1 MRIRRA
7 LVCAP
12 HLPEFDR
19 EGGSRRI
26 LHLIELLLETGW
38 AVTFICRNPHGDER
52 YARMLRQRGVAVYT
66 GWEAQGVGD
75 EHLATPDRVIVGGH
89 FDLALLCFW
98 ETAESF
104 LQPLRALSPA
114 TRVVVDS
121 IDLHFLR
128 NARTIFRRTADGE
141 ADGLDGDYGDAMI
154 REMNTY
160 AGADAVLTVSQ
171 READLINDLVADPAL
186 AHVVPDIEEVALAP
200 PPLGARRGILF
211 VGNFRHPPNVD
222 AIGYL
227 CREILP
233 LLDPALLAAHPL
245 SIVGNALDRIVAELP
260 CDSPHVRLV
269 GWVPAVVPYL
279 AGARLTVVPLRTGAG
294 TKRKLIQA
302 LMAGTPTV
310 STALGVEGLRLQA
323 GEHLLLADDPPAFAA
338 AITRLLTDA
347 ALWER
352 LAAQGRERIVTLHS
366 RDVVRARFTAVIDA
380 TLARPQRQ
388 ARLPLLFG
396 GRPDAALEL
405 GVPDASHL
413 GGATA
418 G

>member
-1 MRIRRA
+1 MKIRRA

-38 AVTFICRNPHGDER
+38 AVTFICRNPNGDER
-52 YARMLRQRGVAVYT
+52 YARMLRQRGVAVYV
-66 GWEAQGVGD
+66 GWELQGVGD
-75 EHLATPDRVIVGGH
+75 EYLITPERLIAIGR

-98 ETAESF
+98 ETAEAF

-114 TRVVVDS
+114 TRVIVDS

-128 NARTIFRRTADGE
+128 NARTIFRRMADQE
-141 ADGLDGDYGDAMI
+141 ADGLDDDSGDKMI

-160 AGADAVLTVSQ
+160 AAADAVLTVSQ
-171 READLINDLVADPAL
+171 READLINDLVADIAL
-186 AHVVPDIEEVALAP
+186 AHAVPDIEEPALAP
-200 PPLGARRGILF
+200 PPFDARRGCLF

-222 AIGYL
+222 AIRYL

-233 LLDPALLAAHPL
+233 LIDPALLAAHPV
-245 SIVGNALDRIVAELP
+245 SIVGNALDRIADEFAS
-260 CDSPHVRLV
+260 DSRYVQLV
-269 GWVPAVVPYL
+269 GWVPAVAPYL
-279 AGARLTVVPLRTGAG
+279 ARARLTVVPLRTGAG

-310 STALGVEGLRLQA
+310 STSVGVEGLPLQA

-338 AITRLLTDA
+338 AVARLLTDA
-347 ALWER
+347 SLWER
-352 LAAQGRERIVTLHS
+352 LAARGRERIVTLHS
-366 RDVVRARFTAVIDA
+366 REVIRAQFTAVIEA
-380 TLARPQRQ
+380 TLARPHRQ
-388 ARLPLLFG
+388 ERLPMLFG

-405 GVPDASHL
+405 GVSDGSYRS
-413 GGATA
+413 GDTVG
-418 G
+418 

>member
-1 MRIRRA
+1 MKIRRA

-38 AVTFICRNPHGDER
+38 AVTFICRNPNGEER
-52 YARMLRQRGVAVYT
+52 YARMLRQRGVTVYP
-66 GWEAQGVGD
+66 GWELQGVGD
-75 EHLATPDRVIVGGH
+75 EYLITPERLIEIGH

-98 ETAESF
+98 ETAEAF
-104 LQPLRALSPA
+104 LRPLRALSPA

-121 IDLHFLR
+121 IDLHFIR
-128 NARTIFRRTADGE
+128 NARTNFQRMADGKSG
-141 ADGLDGDYGDAMI
+141 GLDADYGDKMV
-154 REMNTY
+154 RELNAY
-160 AGADAVLTVSQ
+160 AAVDAVLTVSQ
-171 READLINDLVADPAL
+171 READLVNDLVADLTL
-186 AHVVPDIEEVALAP
+186 AHAVPDIEEPALAP
-200 PPLGARRGILF
+200 PPLAERQGILF

-233 LLDPALLAAHPL
+233 LIDPALLAAHPL
-245 SIVGNALDRIVAELP
+245 SIVGNGLDRIADELA

-269 GWVPAVVPYL
+269 GWVPSVVPYL
-279 AGARLTVVPLRTGAG
+279 AQARLTVVPLRTGAG

-310 STALGVEGLRLQA
+310 STSVGIEGLQLQV
-323 GEHLLLADDPPAFAA
+323 GEHVLLADDPPAFAA
-338 AITRLLTDA
+338 EVTRLLTDA
-347 ALWER
+347 ALWAR

-366 RDVVRARFTAVIDA
+366 RELVRARFAAAIDA
-380 TLARPQRQ
+380 TLARPHRQ
-388 ARLPLLFG
+388 ARLPDLFG
-396 GRPDAALEL
+396 GRPDAALEP
-405 GVPDASHL
+405 GIPDAGHVSVNSV
-413 GGATA
+413 G
-418 G
+418 

>member
-26 LHLIELLLETGW
+26 LHLIELLLETDW
-38 AVTFICRNPHGDER
+38 AVTFVCRNPDGDER
-52 YARMLRQRGVAVYT
+52 YARMLRQHGVAVYA
-66 GWEAQGVGD
+66 GWELQGVGD
-75 EHLATPDRVIVGGH
+75 EYLITPERLIAVGR

-98 ETAESF
+98 ETAEAF
-104 LQPLRALSPA
+104 LQPLHALSPA
-114 TRVVVDS
+114 TRVIVDS

-128 NARTIFRRTADGE
+128 NARTIFRRTADRE
-141 ADGLDGDYGDAMI
+141 ADGLDDDYGDKMI

-160 AGADAVLTVSQ
+160 AAADAVLTVSQ
-171 READLINDLVADPAL
+171 READLINDLVADLAL
-186 AHVVPDIEEVALAP
+186 AHAVPDIEEPPLAP
-200 PPLGARRGILF
+200 PPSDVRQGSLF

-222 AIGYL
+222 AVRYL

-233 LLDPALLAAHPL
+233 LLDPALLAAHPI
-245 SIVGNALDRIVAELP
+245 SIVGNALDRIADEFASE
-260 CDSPHVRLV
+260 SPHIHLV
-269 GWVPAVVPYL
+269 GWVPSVAPYL
-279 AGARLTVVPLRTGAG
+279 ARARLTVVPLRTGAG

-310 STALGVEGLRLQA
+310 STSVGVEGLPLQA

-338 AITRLLTDA
+338 AMTRLLTDA
-347 ALWER
+347 SLWER
-352 LAAQGRERIVTLHS
+352 LAARGRERIVTLHS
-366 RDVVRARFTAVIDA
+366 REVIRSRFTAVIDA

-388 ARLPLLFG
+388 GRLPMLFS

-405 GVPDASHL
+405 GIPDVRHP
-413 GGATA
+413 GGVTV

>member
-26 LHLIELLLETGW
+26 LHLIELLLETDW
-38 AVTFICRNPHGDER
+38 AVTFVCRNPDGDER
-52 YARMLRQRGVAVYT
+52 YARMLRQRGVAVYV
-66 GWEAQGVGD
+66 GWELQGVG
-75 EHLATPDRVIVGGH
+75 EEYLITPERLIAVGR

-98 ETAESF
+98 ETAEAF

-114 TRVVVDS
+114 TRVIVDS

-128 NARTIFRRTADGE
+128 NARTIFRRTADQE
-141 ADGLDGDYGDAMI
+141 ANGLDDDYGDKMI

-160 AGADAVLTVSQ
+160 AAADAVLTVSQ
-171 READLINDLVADPAL
+171 READLINDLVADLAL
-186 AHVVPDIEEVALAP
+186 AHAVPDIEEPALTQ
-200 PPLGARRGILF
+200 PPLGARQGSLF

-222 AIGYL
+222 AVRYL

-233 LLDPALLAAHPL
+233 LLDPALLAAHPV
-245 SIVGNALDRIVAELP
+245 SIVGNALDRSADEFASE
-260 CDSPHVRLV
+260 SPHVRLV
-269 GWVPAVVPYL
+269 GWVPSVAPYL
-279 AGARLTVVPLRTGAG
+279 ARARLTVVPLRTGAG

-310 STALGVEGLRLQA
+310 STSVGVEGLPLQA
-323 GEHLLLADDPPAFAA
+323 NEHLLLADDPPAFAA
-338 AITRLLTDA
+338 AMTRLLTDA
-347 ALWER
+347 SLWER
-352 LAAQGRERIVTLHS
+352 LAARGRERIVTLHS
-366 RDVVRARFTAVIDA
+366 REVIRPRFTAVIDA
-380 TLARPQRQ
+380 ILIRPQRQ
-388 ARLPLLFG
+388 GRLPMLFG
-396 GRPDAALEL
+396 GRPDAVLEL
-405 GVPDASHL
+405 GIPDVGYP
-413 GGATA
+413 GGVTV

>member
-38 AVTFICRNPHGDER
+38 AVTFVCRNPDGDER
-52 YARMLRQRGVAVYT
+52 YARMLRQRGVAVYV
-66 GWEAQGVGD
+66 GWELQGVGD
-75 EHLATPDRVIVGGH
+75 EYLITPDRLIAVGR

-98 ETAESF
+98 ETAEAF
-104 LQPLRALSPA
+104 LQPLRSLSPA
-114 TRVVVDS
+114 TRVIIDS

-141 ADGLDGDYGDAMI
+141 ADGLNGDYGDMMI

-160 AGADAVLTVSQ
+160 AAADAVLTVSQ
-171 READLINDLVADPAL
+171 READLINDLVADLAL
-186 AHVVPDIEEVALAP
+186 AHAVPDIEEPASAP
-200 PPLGARRGILF
+200 PPLDARRGILF

-233 LLDPALLAAHPL
+233 LLDPALLAAHPI
-245 SIVGNALDRIVAELP
+245 SIVGNALDRVTDEFVG
-260 CDSPHVRLV
+260 DSPDVHLV
-269 GWVPAVVPYL
+269 GWVPSVAPYL
-279 AGARLTVVPLRTGAG
+279 ARARLTVVPLRTGAG

-310 STALGVEGLRLQA
+310 STAVGAEGLSLQA

-338 AITRLLTDA
+338 AMARLLTDA
-347 ALWER
+347 SLWER
-352 LAAQGRERIVTLHS
+352 LAARGRERIVTLHS
-366 RDVVRARFTAVIDA
+366 REIIRSQFTAVVDA

-388 ARLPLLFG
+388 GHLPMLFG
-396 GRPDAALEL
+396 GRPDAALKL
-405 GVPDASHL
+405 GIPDINS
-413 GGATA
+413 TVS
-418 G
+418 